1 MRIKKN
7 GAIISV
13 IVLLLCVAVYL
24 NWSYSRGLD
33 SEEEAANG
41 EIEAVTGT
49 DKDRFNET
57 QWMIMD
63 DDRAS
68 GELMEKYTVMN
79 ERLSQH
85 SAYFDETRL
94 DRQTTRDAE
103 LGLLRETIASD
114 GASED
119 SKTSATEKLSAVTA
133 YAVMES
139 RIESL
144 VIAKG
149 FLECVTFISD
159 NGVQV
164 VVLPAEAGL
173 QASDVAKIKDIV
185 ISETKITADAIR
197 IIESV

>member
-24 NWSYSRGLD
+24 NWSYSQGLG
-33 SEEEAANG
+33 SEEAAANG
-41 EIEAVTGT
+41 GIEAVTGT

-68 GELMEKYTVMN
+68 GELRENYTVMN
-79 ERLSQH
+79 ERLAQH
-85 SAYFDETRL
+85 SAFFDETRL
-94 DRQTTRDAE
+94 GRQTTRDAE

-119 SKTSATEKLSAVTA
+119 AKTSANEKLSAVTA
-133 YAVMES
+133 FAVMES

-185 ISETKITADAIR
+185 ISETKVTADAIR
-197 IIESV
+197 IIESI